1 MLILLQTLLHP
12 DAHEDGGLAMNNR
25 VLLEQQRAAIF
36 EMVRVPLVALIR
48 TCISGLDSAKRF
60 QVLRDGHSCMS
71 NCGPR
76 ISKNVW
82 YIWVTVARES
92 GKIIVIALQMP
103 LICLS
108 DRLCMHRSGTW
119 ASSC

>member
-36 EMVRVPLVALIR
+36 EMVRVPLVALIC
-48 TCISGLDSAKRF
+48 TSISGLDSAKRL
-60 QVLRDGHSCMS
+60 QVLRSGHSCMS

-76 ISKNVW
+76 ILKKS
-82 YIWVTVARES
+82 
-92 GKIIVIALQMP
+92 VIA
-103 LICLS
+103 
-108 DRLCMHRSGTW
+108 G
-119 ASSC
+119 

>member
-36 EMVRVPLVALIR
+36 EIVRIPWVALIR
-48 TCISGLDSAKRF
+48 TSISGLDSAKRL
-60 QVLRDGHSCMS
+60 QVLRNGHSCMS
-71 NCGPR
+71 TCGPQ

-82 YIWVTVARES
+82 YSWVTVARES
-92 GKIIVIALQMP
+92 GSILVIALQRP
-103 LICLS
+103 LF
-108 DRLCMHRSGTW
+108 
-119 ASSC
+119 A